1 MKKFI
6 VIYHAPKE
14 AATKMTSVSPD
25 EAKKGMEPW
34 FEWQKK
40 VGDKMLDL
48 GTPLG
53 NGMQVTKSGTAP
65 SNKEVV
71 GYSVLQ
77 ANSMDEAVAMLKGH
91 PHLDW
96 VDGCSIEVHESL
108 SLPGM

>member
-1 MKKFI
+1 
-6 VIYHAPKE
+6 
-14 AATKMTSVSPD
+14 MTSVSPD